1 MVIRNLS
8 FRSGYQRIFG
18 SNNIGARK
26 RKVANIQ
33 NADDSVFGLSDI
45 NNRNQL
51 LLNIMFVRVAWGVL
65 KENGL

>member
-1 MVIRNLS
+1 MIRNLS

-18 SNNIGARK
+18 SNSIGARK

-33 NADDSVFGLSDI
+33 NAGDSVFGLSDI
-45 NNRNQL
+45 NNSNQL
-51 LLNIMFVRVAWGVL
+51 LLNIVYVQVAWGVL